1 MKKQLLLSL
10 FVFLFCVLLY
20 GCEENPPIGSKCITD
35 STNYLKTNSFVQKE
49 LSVLSDFPLP
59 KTIPADAEVLEYQYA
74 YDCSL
79 LGEPNYSVMLVLRF
93 PDEDAYRKEQSR
105 IGKFIDADTT
115 EKRDSDCSKYY
126 FGDTLTGLDILT
138 DDRIEDGNCAN
149 LQFILLNDKEH
160 AVTYAIGRLHDG
172 SIYDDTIVHIL
183 EDIGQGKAPCL
194 RKIV

>member
-1 MKKQLLLSL
+1 MKKQLLLIL

-20 GCEENPPIGSKCITD
+20 GCEENPPIGSKFITD
-35 STNYLKTNSFVQKE
+35 STYYLKTNSFVQKE

-93 PDEDAYRKEQSR
+93 PDEDAYRQEQAR
-105 IGKFIDADTT
+105 IEKYIDSDTT
-115 EKRDSDCSKYY
+115 EKIGSNCRKYY

-138 DDRIEDGNCAN
+138 DDRIEDGNCAI
-149 LQFILLNDKEH
+149 LQYILLDDKEH
-160 AVTYAIGRLHDG
+160 TATYSVGKLFDG
-172 SIYDDTIVHIL
+172 SIYDDTIVRVL
-183 EDIGQGKAPCL
+183 EDMCMKRTGDGSL
-194 RKIV
+194 S